1 MTSRIRTIFRHAFL
15 MGVYGVLGVFI
26 TLVTVFVIMMNDR
39 PDLSVWHTADLD
51 EEFTVESNVST
62 FADYLALEDRLF
74 REMDEEVC
82 ARIAPSEKGLV
93 NRYSKGSLSDPEQWK
108 QNWNRSFEMPV
119 DQPKAAVLL
128 LHGMSDSPYSLRNLG
143 EALHA
148 SGVHVVGL
156 RIPGHGT
163 APSGLVRVTW
173 QDMEAAV
180 TIAMKHVAE
189 KADGAPVHIVGY
201 SNGGA
206 LAVNY
211 ALEAAN
217 DPSLPQVTS
226 LALISPEIG
235 VTGIA
240 ALAVWQARLG
250 VLLGL
255 DKLAWNSLLPE
266 YDPFKYGSFAVNA
279 GDVAHRLTNEIQRKI
294 TVLESNGNLENLAPI
309 LAFSSIV
316 DATVSAP
323 VLIKGLFNRIPENG
337 HELVLFDINSMA
349 EIGPVLNWSPTEM
362 FNALTEHPE
371 RTFTLSLVT
380 NIDAG
385 TNEVMLSSLSPGKN
399 VSVDAYLGLSWPG
412 DLYSLTHVALPF
424 PHDDPLYGVDAEEN
438 DAVIRLGDLALR
450 GERGVLQIPA
460 AEMLRLR
467 WNPFYPFLEEK
478 VLQFFK
484 LDPPDSEN

>member
-1 MTSRIRTIFRHAFL
+1 MTSRIRTVFRQAFL
-15 MGVYGVLGVFI
+15 MVLYGALGVFI
-26 TLVTVFVIMMNDR
+26 TLITVFVMMMNDR

-51 EEFTVESNVST
+51 EEFTVESDVST
-62 FADYLALEDRLF
+62 FEGYLQLEDRLF
-74 REMDEEVC
+74 KELDDEVC
-82 ARIAPSEKGLV
+82 AKITPGERGRI
-93 NRYSKGSLSDPEQWK
+93 NRFNKGSLSDPEQWD

-119 DQPKAAVLL
+119 DQPRAVALL

-148 SGVHVVGL
+148 SGVYVVGL

-180 TIAMKHVAE
+180 SIAMKHLAE
-189 KADGAPVHIVGY
+189 KADGGPVHIVGY

-211 ALEAAN
+211 ALAAAD
-217 DPSLPQVTS
+217 DPALPQVSS
-226 LALISPEIG
+226 LVLISPEIG
-235 VTGIA
+235 IIGAA

-294 TVLESNGNLENLAPI
+294 TALESNGNLENLAPI

-323 VLIKGLFNRIPENG
+323 VLIKGLFNRIPKNG
-337 HELVLFDINSMA
+337 HELVLFDINSVA
-349 EIGPVLNWSPTEM
+349 EVGPILNWSPTEM
-362 FNALTEHPE
+362 FNALTEQPE

-385 TNEVMLSSLSPGKN
+385 SHEVMLSSISPGKDE
-399 VSVDAYLGLSWPG
+399 SVDVFLGLSWPH

-438 DAVIRLGDLALR
+438 DAVIHLGEIALR

-460 AEMLRLR
+460 SEMLRLR
-467 WNPFYPFLEEK
+467 WNPFYSFLEDK
-478 VLQFFK
+478 VMRFFE
-484 LDPPDSEN
+484 LGPTVSGH

>member
-1 MTSRIRTIFRHAFL
+1 MTSRIRLVFRHAFL
-15 MGVYGVLGVFI
+15 MVLYGALGVFL

-51 EEFTVESNVST
+51 EEFTVESDVST
-62 FADYLALEDRLF
+62 FEDYLALEDRLF
-74 REMDEEVC
+74 RELDEEVC
-82 ARIAPSEKGLV
+82 AKIDPSEKGLI
-93 NRYSKGSLSDPEQWK
+93 NRFNKGSLSDPEQWE

-119 DQPKAAVLL
+119 NRPRAAVLL

-148 SGVHVVGL
+148 SGVYVVGL

-180 TIAMKHVAE
+180 GIAMKHVAD
-189 KADGAPVHIVGY
+189 KANGAPVHIVGY

-217 DPSLPQVTS
+217 NPSLPQVSS

-235 VTGIA
+235 VTGA
-240 ALAVWQARLG
+240 AAFAVWQARLG
-250 VLLGL
+250 VLLEL

-294 TVLESNGNLENLAPI
+294 TALESNGNLENLAPI

-349 EIGPVLNWSPTEM
+349 EVGPILNWSPTEM

-380 NIDAG
+380 NVDAASH
-385 TNEVMLSSLSPGKN
+385 EVMLSSISPGKDE
-399 VSVDAYLGLSWPG
+399 SVDEFLELRWPG

-424 PHDDPLYGVDAEEN
+424 PHDDPLYGVDGEEN
-438 DAVIRLGDLALR
+438 EALIHLGNLALR

-478 VLQFFK
+478 VLQFFE
-484 LDPPDSEN
+484 LDAPDNES

>member
-1 MTSRIRTIFRHAFL
+1 MTSRIRLVFRHAFL
-15 MGVYGVLGVFI
+15 MVLYGALGVFL

-51 EEFTVESNVST
+51 EEFTVESDVST
-62 FADYLALEDRLF
+62 FEDYLALEDRLF
-74 REMDEEVC
+74 RELDEEVC
-82 ARIAPSEKGLV
+82 AKIDPSEKGLI
-93 NRYSKGSLSDPEQWK
+93 NRFNKGSLSDPEQWE

-119 DQPKAAVLL
+119 NRPRAAVLL

-148 SGVHVVGL
+148 SGVYVVGL

-180 TIAMKHVAE
+180 GIAMKHVAD
-189 KADGAPVHIVGY
+189 KANGAPVHIVGY

-217 DPSLPQVTS
+217 NPSLPQVSS

-235 VTGIA
+235 VTGA
-240 ALAVWQARLG
+240 AAFAVWQARLG
-250 VLLGL
+250 VLLEL

-294 TVLESNGNLENLAPI
+294 TALESNGNLENLAPI

-349 EIGPVLNWSPTEM
+349 EVGPILNWSPTEM

-380 NIDAG
+380 NVDAASH
-385 TNEVMLSSLSPGKN
+385 EVMLSSISPGKDE
-399 VSVDAYLGLSWPG
+399 SVDEFLELRWPG

-424 PHDDPLYGVDAEEN
+424 PHDDPLYGVDGEEN
-438 DAVIRLGDLALR
+438 EALIHLGNLALR

-460 AEMLRLR
+460 SEMLRLR
-467 WNPFYPFLEEK
+467 WNPFYPFLEDK
-478 VLQFFK
+478 VLQFFG
-484 LDPPDSEN
+484 LEEAANGS

>member
-1 MTSRIRTIFRHAFL
+1 MTSGIRLVFRHLLL
-15 MGVYGVLGVFI
+15 MGLYGALGVFI

-51 EEFTVESNVST
+51 EEFTVESDVST

-148 SGVHVVGL
+148 SGVYVVGL

-217 DPSLPQVTS
+217 DPSLPQVTT

-294 TVLESNGNLENLAPI
+294 TALESNGNLESLAPI